1 MRAEKALELERLKQD
16 SLMKVEAEKQMQ
28 DSLMRLKEM
37 ARIDSLRKD
46 SLMKAEEIPSG
57 MAVVHHNTKVDTAGT
72 TDSTIDEEQP
82 KDKLDS
88 LLAKA
93 YEQDSAETPVEAPD
107 NKEEASASDQVQNIL
122 NIQGRKVL
130 FKDTIWSQGENSE
143 FIYNFTSPATLFI
156 NVTEIKGK
164 PLKAFKL
171 DQMKWKTDGTVEV
184 NNLFAQNEKFKTL
197 SDAQVDVPSPGVYRV
212 SFIQPPSSFRKLSM
226 SIEAKHEDGSKYPS
240 IASPSKMYT
249 YEKNESGKTLI
260 GSQVKAFTHR
270 KVLIETLYKGDI
282 FIDADEVKQFD
293 QQYYRGSILNLSCCE
308 SGRDY
313 KAKYS
318 SERPIKEMVKLE
330 EGDTVLFMLNEVR
343 DDKGEL
349 IKLKTLEFR
358 RFGCSNSLFEKTD
371 VQSSKFAFV
380 VNKTGYYQIIYDTY
394 TSSPY
399 LISGGLSVLAKSG
412 KRPIKT
418 EDLELVYFYEYNTYT
433 KKDDLKFGL
442 APVEH
447 VKGNMK
453 K

>member
-1 MRAEKALELERLKQD
+1 
-16 SLMKVEAEKQMQ
+16 
-28 DSLMRLKEM
+28 
-37 ARIDSLRKD
+37 
-46 SLMKAEEIPSG
+46 
-57 MAVVHHNTKVDTAGT
+57 
-72 TDSTIDEEQP
+72 
-82 KDKLDS
+82 
-88 LLAKA
+88 
-93 YEQDSAETPVEAPD
+93 
-107 NKEEASASDQVQNIL
+107 
-122 NIQGRKVL
+122 
-130 FKDTIWSQGENSE
+130 
-143 FIYNFTSPATLFI
+143 LFI